1 MVQMHVDLNTLPVD
15 GASLLQWWLDRVRLV
30 LGGKLRTVYV
40 HGSLVLDDF
49 CPGWSDVD
57 VCVVVNAPVSEGEA
71 SVLGT
76 IHDEMGE
83 RFLRGHAAGWRSG
96 QAIEACYIP
105 EPLVRDSGRQM
116 PCYVAGDQA
125 GRLCIGHP
133 LPPFDREVLARF
145 GGCLMGPSLAFSR
158 PTRAALVEQTARML
172 AEIRRQVSGSPSA
185 IWLCGIQ
192 HWLARSLV
200 FWRDGDLVAKSAALR
215 REVAQGSPFAAAF
228 ELALRIREEGSAVA
242 NQYREALRRQF
253 DACALAC
260 VAEIERAMR

>member
-1 MVQMHVDLNTLPVD
+1 MHVDLNILPV
-15 GASLLQWWLDRVRLV
+15 GVASLLRWWLGRVRLV

-49 CPGWSDVD
+49 CSGWSDVD
-57 VCVVVNAPVSEGEA
+57 VCVVVNDAVSEVEA
-71 SVLGT
+71 QVLGT

-96 QAIEACYIP
+96 QAIEGCYIP
-105 EPLVRDSGRQM
+105 EPLVKDAGCEM

-133 LPPFDREVLARF
+133 LLPFDREVLARF
-145 GGCLMGPSLAFSR
+145 GRRMMGPSLVFSR
-158 PTRAALVEQTARML
+158 PTRAALAEQTARML

-215 REVAQGSPFAAAF
+215 REVAQGSPFAGAF
-228 ELALRIREEGSAVA
+228 VLALRIREEGSAVA
-242 NQYREALRRQF
+242 NQHREALQRRF
-253 DACALAC
+253 DECALAC
-260 VAEIERAMR
+260 VAEIERAMG